1 MSKLDSVDEASFS
14 NEVLERDGLA
24 LVDFWASWCGPC
36 LMLAPKLE
44 EIQEELG
51 EKIKIVKLN
60 IEENPGIA
68 QQYRVMNIP
77 FMALFK
83 NGERVDQ
90 LVGNLPKK
98 DILAMIERH
107 A

>member
-1 MSKLDSVDEASFS
+1 MSQLESVTEAQFEES
-14 NEVLERDGLA
+14 VLGREGLT

-44 EIQEELG
+44 EIQEEMG
-51 EKIKIVKLN
+51 EGIKVVKLN

-77 FMALFK
+77 FMMLLK
-83 NGERVDQ
+83 NGEKVDQ

-98 DILAMIERH
+98 DIVAMIERH
-107 A
+107 R